1 MLREVAGKSASP
13 ADCPADCWVPW
24 CHCQHQPHKNYPAAA
39 HATKKIAHAR
49 GYSAGPM
56 FDKQH
61 LAMPTPVTPNRGN
74 YGKHS
79 KLAKWVYL
87 LATALLIGMF
97 HACGGG
103 SGGGGEANPVV
114 DTALTITKQPSE
126 QTVSIGQTATF
137 TVEATGA
144 TGYQWKKNDSNI
156 SGATSSSYTTPPT
169 TLQDQG
175 AIYTVTASNSVR
187 SAYSSGAKLTVAPDP
202 AISTQPRSQS
212 VVAGQTATFTVTAS
226 GTAPFSYQWKKN
238 GTAILGATSSSYTT
252 AATSALDTNTLYA
265 VTVSNSLGSTVASS
279 DATLEVTLAPVAPT
293 LGSQPASQT
302 VTVGQTATFSV
313 TPSGTAPF
321 TYQWKKNGINIS
333 GATSSS
339 YTTPVTSIADNG
351 AVYTVAVGN
360 SAGVITS
367 SDATFTVQPAVT
379 APALTAQPSNQSVI
393 AGQSATF
400 SVAATGTAPLS
411 YQWKKDGTHIS
422 GATSSSYTTP
432 PISADT
438 AALYTVTVSNS
449 LGSVTSNSATVT
461 LISKPTVTTHPSAQ
475 TAAEGQ
481 AASFSVTASG
491 TAPLTYQ
498 WRKNGIHISG
508 ATASTYTTPVNSS
521 ADNGA
526 VYSVVVANSA
536 GTVTSNNATLTV
548 YAAPSISIQPGSQT
562 VNAGQTVSFGV
573 VASGTGTLSYQWSKN
588 GNPISGATSSGY
600 TSPATTI
607 ADNGAVYAVTVSNA
621 YGTVSSSNALLT
633 VAPAAV
639 APTFSTQPASQSI
652 PVGQTASFS
661 VTVSG
666 TVPLSYQW
674 LKNGSNIVG
683 ATSSS
688 YTTPAISDADN
699 GAVYAVAV
707 SNSAGAVTS
716 SSATLTVLPALVAPT
731 FSAQPTPQY
740 VEIGQSASF
749 TATVT
754 GTAPLSYQWKKNG
767 SNIAGAISNSHT
779 TLLASL
785 ADNGAVYTL
794 TVSNSVGTVT
804 SNDATLSVNAAPVIA
819 TQPASQSVAA
829 GQTVSFGVVAF
840 GSGTLSYQ
848 WSKNGTVI
856 SGATTKS
863 YTTPATTSAYNGA
876 VYTVTVSNAYGTVSS
891 SNATLT
897 VFSGPTVTTHPSAQ
911 TAAEGQTAT
920 FAVTASGTAPLTY
933 QWRKNGIHISGAT
946 ASTYTTP
953 VNSSADN
960 GAVYSVVVSNSAGTV
975 TSNNATL
982 TVYAAPSI
990 SIQPGSQ
997 TVNAGQTVSFGVVA
1011 WGTGTLSYQW
1021 SKNGVNIDGA
1031 TSSGYTS
1038 PATTIADNG
1047 AVYAVTVSNA
1057 YGTVS
1062 SSNALLTVAPA
1073 AVAPT
1078 FSTQPAS
1085 QSIPVGQTASFSV
1098 TVSGTVPLSYQWLK
1112 NGSNIVGATSSSY
1125 TTPAI
1130 SDADNGALYAV
1141 AVSNSAGA
1149 VTSSSATLTVLPALV
1164 APTFS
1169 AQPTPQYVESG
1180 QSASFTATV
1189 TGTAPLSYQWKKN
1202 GSNIAGAI
1210 SNSHTTPLAS
1220 LADNGAVYTLTVS
1233 NSVGT
1238 VTSNDA
1244 TLSVNVAPVIAT
1256 QPASQSVAAGQTVS
1270 FGVVAFGSGTL
1281 SYQWKKNGTDISG
1294 ATTKSYTTP
1303 ATTSAFNGAV
1313 YTVTVSNAYGT
1324 VSSSNATLTVI
1335 SGPTVTTHPTNQT
1348 VTEGEGQTASFS
1360 VVASGTAPITYQWR
1374 KNGINISGATSSM
1387 YTTPAASSADNGA
1400 VYSVVVSNSAG
1411 TATSNNATLTVNSG
1425 PRINTQPASQTVN
1438 AGQTVSFGVTAWGTG
1453 ALSYQWSKNG
1463 TDISGATSSSYTS
1476 PATTSADNG
1485 AVYAVTISNAY
1496 GTVTSSNATLT
1507 VITAPTVS
1515 TQPSS
1520 QTVTAGQT
1528 ASFAVTASG
1537 TAPFTYQWR
1546 KNGINISGAIA
1557 STYTTPVTSSADHGA
1572 VYSVVVGNNAGTVT
1586 SNNATLTVNFGP
1598 SISTQ
1603 PGSQTVNAGQTVS
1616 FGVVATGTATLAYQ
1630 WTKGGV
1636 NISGA
1641 TSSSYTTPATSSA
1654 DHGAVYAV
1662 TISNAYGTVTSSNAT
1677 LTVITAPTVS
1687 TQPSSQTVTAG
1698 QTASF
1703 AVTASG
1709 TAPFTYQWRKNGSN
1723 ISGATSSTYTT
1734 PVTSSADHGAVY
1746 SVVVANNAGTAT
1758 SNNATLTV
1766 NFGPSI
1772 SIQPGSQT
1780 VNAGQTVS
1788 FGVVATGT
1796 ATLAYQWTKGGV
1808 NISGATSSSYT
1819 TPATSSADNGAVYA
1833 VTISNAYG
1841 TVTSSNATL
1850 TVITAPAIS
1859 TQPAAQSV
1867 VVGQTASFSVTATF
1881 TGPTTYQWLKNGS
1894 NISGATSST
1903 YTTPVTVIGDNGAVF
1918 TVVVS
1923 NSAGTATSSNATLTV
1938 ITAPAISTQPAAQSV
1953 VVGQTASFSVTATF
1967 TGPTTYQ
1974 WLKNG
1979 SNISGATSSTYTTPV
1994 TVIGDNGA
2002 VFTVVVSNSAGT
2014 ATSSNATLTVITAP
2028 AISTQPAAQSVV
2040 VGQTASF
2047 SVTATFTGPTTYQW
2061 LKNGSN
2067 ISGATSSTYT
2077 TPVTVIGDN
2086 GAVFTVVV
2094 SNSAGTATSSN
2105 ATLTVITAPAI
2116 STQPAAQS
2124 VVVGQTASFSVTA
2137 TFTGPTTYQWLKNGS
2152 NISGATSSTYTTP
2165 ATVIGDNNAV
2175 FTVVVSNSAGNAT
2188 SNSATLTVNRYSLVA
2203 NASGG
2208 TYARTEC
2215 VKDNS
2220 TGLIWEGKTASP
2232 ATSRLGTSAYTNYDS
2247 TSSAQKY
2254 NAGNGTFVNPTQ
2266 AEIDAST
2273 NSIGY
2278 RNSVRTSNLCGYN
2291 DWRLPTN
2298 EELEGILASSGSPR
2312 IDTAWF
2318 PNTQD
2323 GYYWSSSPYMGYSNS
2338 AWDVSFNNG
2347 DVNGSSRNV
2356 YLRVRLVR

>member
-1 MLREVAGKSASP
+1 
-13 ADCPADCWVPW
+13 
-24 CHCQHQPHKNYPAAA
+24 
-39 HATKKIAHAR
+39 
-49 GYSAGPM
+49 M
-56 FDKQH
+56 FDKQQ
-61 LAMPTPVTPNRGN
+61 LAMPTPVTPNCGN

-103 SGGGGEANPVV
+103 SGSGGEANPVV

-187 SAYSSGAKLTVAPDP
+187 SVYSSGAKLTVAPDP

-238 GTAILGATSSSYTT
+238 GTDILGATSSSYTT

-449 LGSVTSNSATVT
+449 LGSVTSSSATVT
-461 LISKPTVTTHPSAQ
+461 LISKPSVTTHPSAQ

-526 VYSVVVANSA
+526 VYSVVVSNSA

-573 VASGTGTLSYQWSKN
+573 VAWGTGTLSYQWSKN

-716 SSATLTVLPALVAPT
+716 S
-731 FSAQPTPQY
+731 
-740 VEIGQSASF
+740 
-749 TATVT
+749 
-754 GTAPLSYQWKKNG
+754 N
-767 SNIAGAISNSHT
+767 
-779 TLLASL
+779 
-785 ADNGAVYTL
+785 
-794 TVSNSVGTVT
+794 
-804 SNDATLSVNAAPVIA
+804 
-819 TQPASQSVAA
+819 
-829 GQTVSFGVVAF
+829 
-840 GSGTLSYQ
+840 
-848 WSKNGTVI
+848 
-856 SGATTKS
+856 
-863 YTTPATTSAYNGA
+863 
-876 VYTVTVSNAYGTVSS
+876 
-891 SNATLT
+891 
-897 VFSGPTVTTHPSAQ
+897 
-911 TAAEGQTAT
+911 
-920 FAVTASGTAPLTY
+920 
-933 QWRKNGIHISGAT
+933 
-946 ASTYTTP
+946 
-953 VNSSADN
+953 
-960 GAVYSVVVSNSAGTV
+960 
-975 TSNNATL
+975 
-982 TVYAAPSI
+982 
-990 SIQPGSQ
+990 
-997 TVNAGQTVSFGVVA
+997 
-1011 WGTGTLSYQW
+1011 
-1021 SKNGVNIDGA
+1021 
-1031 TSSGYTS
+1031 
-1038 PATTIADNG
+1038 
-1047 AVYAVTVSNA
+1047 
-1057 YGTVS
+1057 
-1062 SSNALLTVAPA
+1062 
-1073 AVAPT
+1073 
-1078 FSTQPAS
+1078 
-1085 QSIPVGQTASFSV
+1085 
-1098 TVSGTVPLSYQWLK
+1098 
-1112 NGSNIVGATSSSY
+1112 
-1125 TTPAI
+1125 
-1130 SDADNGALYAV
+1130 
-1141 AVSNSAGA
+1141 
-1149 VTSSSATLTVLPALV
+1149 ATLTVLPALV

-1244 TLSVNVAPVIAT
+1244 TLSVNAAPVIAT

-1281 SYQWKKNGTDISG
+1281 SYQWSKNGVNISG

-1303 ATTSAFNGAV
+1303 ATTSAYNGAV

-1335 SGPTVTTHPTNQT
+1335 SGPTVTTHPSNQT

-1374 KNGINISGATSSM
+1374 KNGIHISGATSSM

-1453 ALSYQWSKNG
+1453 TLSYQWSKNG

-1485 AVYAVTISNAY
+1485 AVYAALVRNAY
-1496 GTVTSSNATLT
+1496 G
-1507 VITAPTVS
+1507 
-1515 TQPSS
+1515 
-1520 QTVTAGQT
+1520 
-1528 ASFAVTASG
+1528 
-1537 TAPFTYQWR
+1537 W
-1546 KNGINISGAIA
+1546 
-1557 STYTTPVTSSADHGA
+1557 
-1572 VYSVVVGNNAGTVT
+1572 VY
-1586 SNNATLTVNFGP
+1586 
-1598 SISTQ
+1598 
-1603 PGSQTVNAGQTVS
+1603 
-1616 FGVVATGTATLAYQ
+1616 
-1630 WTKGGV
+1630 
-1636 NISGA
+1636 
-1641 TSSSYTTPATSSA
+1641 
-1654 DHGAVYAV
+1654 
-1662 TISNAYGTVTSSNAT
+1662 SSNAT

-1723 ISGATSSTYTT
+1723 IVGATSSSYTT
-1734 PVTSSADHGAVY
+1734 PVTSSADNGALY
-1746 SVVVANNAGTAT
+1746 SVVVGNNAGTVT
-1758 SNNATLTV
+1758 SSNATLTV
-1766 NFGPSI
+1766 NHSPII

-1780 VNAGQTVS
+1780 VNAGQTASFGVVATGSATFTYQWTKSGVNISGATASTYTTPATTSADNGAVYAVSISNAHGTVTSSNATLTVITAPTVSTQPIDQTVTAGQTASFSVVASGSAPFTYQWRKNGSNISGATSSTYTTPVTSFADHGAVYSVVVGNNAGTATSSNATLTVYSAPVISTQPDSQTVNAGQTAS

-1796 ATLAYQWTKGGV
+1796 ATLAYQWTKNGV

-1833 VTISNAYG
+1833 VGISNAYG

-1850 TVITAPAIS
+1850 TVNYAPIISIQPLAQSVATGQTASFSVVATGTGPLAYQWRKNGSNISGATSSSYTTPVTGGDNGAQFSVVVTNSLGSVTSNNATLTVVAVLITTQPASQTVNAGQAASFGVTASGTGTLSYQWKKNGVNISGATSSSYTTPATSSADHGAVYAVNISNAYGTVTSSNATLTVNYPPSISIQPSSQSVATGQTASFSVVATGTGPLAYQWRKNGSNISGATSSSYTTPAIVSGDNGAQFSVVVTNNLGSVTSNNAILSDVAIS
-1859 TQPAAQSV
+1859 TQPSAQSV
-1867 VVGQTASFSVTATF
+1867 VVGQTASFSVAATG
-1881 TGPTTYQWLKNGS
+1881 TGLTYQWRKNGS
-1894 NISGATSST
+1894 NISGATSSS
-1903 YTTPVTVIGDNGAVF
+1903 YTTPATSSADNGAVF

-1923 NSAGTATSSNATLTV
+1923 NSAGTVTSNSATLTV
-1938 ITAPAISTQPAAQSV
+1938 ITAPAISTQPAAKRV
-1953 VVGQTASFSVTATF
+1953 VVGQTATFYVTS
-1967 TGPTTYQ
+1967 TGIGRTYQ
-1974 WLKNG
+1974 WRKNG
-1979 SNISGATSSTYTTPV
+1979 SNINGATSSTYTTPV
-1994 TVIGDNGA
+1994 TAIGDNGA
-2002 VFTVVVSNSAGT
+2002 VYSVVVSNSAGT
-2014 ATSSNATLTVITAP
+2014 VTSSNATL
-2028 AISTQPAAQSVV
+2028 SV
-2040 VGQTASF
+2040 F
-2047 SVTATFTGPTTYQW
+2047 AT
-2061 LKNGSN
+2061 
-2067 ISGATSSTYT
+2067 
-2077 TPVTVIGDN
+2077 
-2086 GAVFTVVV
+2086 
-2094 SNSAGTATSSN
+2094 
-2105 ATLTVITAPAI
+2105 
-2116 STQPAAQS
+2116 
-2124 VVVGQTASFSVTA
+2124 
-2137 TFTGPTTYQWLKNGS
+2137 
-2152 NISGATSSTYTTP
+2152 
-2165 ATVIGDNNAV
+2165 
-2175 FTVVVSNSAGNAT
+2175 
-2188 SNSATLTVNRYSLVA
+2188 RYSEVA

-2208 TYARTEC
+2208 TYAKTEC
-2215 VKDNS
+2215 VKDNI
-2220 TGLIWEGKTASP
+2220 TGLVWEGKTASP
-2232 ATSRLGTSAYTNYDS
+2232 ATSRLGTSTYTNYDS
-2247 TSSAQKY
+2247 TSSAQKS
-2254 NAGNGTFVNPTQ
+2254 NGSNPTQ
-2266 AEIDAST
+2266 SDIDNST

-2278 RNSVRTSNLCGYN
+2278 RNSVRTSNLCGYTN
-2291 DWRLPTN
+2291 WRLPTK

-2312 IDTAWF
+2312 IDTTWF
-2318 PNTQD
+2318 PNTQAN
-2323 GYYWSSSPYMGYSNS
+2323 YYWSSSPFAANSFFS
-2338 AWDVSFNNG
+2338 AWYVNFSNG
-2347 DVNGSSRNV
+2347 GVDTGVRYDYGA
-2356 YLRVRLVR
+2356 VRLVRASQ

>member
-1 MLREVAGKSASP
+1 
-13 ADCPADCWVPW
+13 
-24 CHCQHQPHKNYPAAA
+24 
-39 HATKKIAHAR
+39 
-49 GYSAGPM
+49 M
-56 FDKQH
+56 FDKQQ

-103 SGGGGEANPVV
+103 SGGGSGGEANPVV

-175 AIYTVTASNSVR
+175 AIYTVTASNSLR

-212 VVAGQTATFTVTAS
+212 VVAGQSATFTVTAS

-238 GTAILGATSSSYTT
+238 GTAIFGATSSSYTT
-252 AATSALDTNTLYA
+252 PATSALDTNTLYA

-461 LISKPTVTTHPSAQ
+461 LISKPSVTTHPSAQ

-481 AASFSVTASG
+481 TASFSVTASG
-491 TAPLTYQ
+491 TAPITYQ

-573 VASGTGTLSYQWSKN
+573 VAWGTGTLSYQWSKN
-588 GNPISGATSSGY
+588 GTDISGATSSGY

-674 LKNGSNIVG
+674 LKNGSTIVG

-716 SSATLTVLPALVAPT
+716 SNATLTVLPALVAPT

-740 VEIGQSASF
+740 VEI
-749 TATVT
+749 
-754 GTAPLSYQWKKNG
+754 
-767 SNIAGAISNSHT
+767 
-779 TLLASL
+779 
-785 ADNGAVYTL
+785 
-794 TVSNSVGTVT
+794 
-804 SNDATLSVNAAPVIA
+804 
-819 TQPASQSVAA
+819 
-829 GQTVSFGVVAF
+829 
-840 GSGTLSYQ
+840 
-848 WSKNGTVI
+848 
-856 SGATTKS
+856 
-863 YTTPATTSAYNGA
+863 
-876 VYTVTVSNAYGTVSS
+876 
-891 SNATLT
+891 
-897 VFSGPTVTTHPSAQ
+897 
-911 TAAEGQTAT
+911 
-920 FAVTASGTAPLTY
+920 
-933 QWRKNGIHISGAT
+933 
-946 ASTYTTP
+946 
-953 VNSSADN
+953 
-960 GAVYSVVVSNSAGTV
+960 
-975 TSNNATL
+975 
-982 TVYAAPSI
+982 
-990 SIQPGSQ
+990 
-997 TVNAGQTVSFGVVA
+997 
-1011 WGTGTLSYQW
+1011 
-1021 SKNGVNIDGA
+1021 
-1031 TSSGYTS
+1031 
-1038 PATTIADNG
+1038 
-1047 AVYAVTVSNA
+1047 
-1057 YGTVS
+1057 
-1062 SSNALLTVAPA
+1062 
-1073 AVAPT
+1073 
-1078 FSTQPAS
+1078 
-1085 QSIPVGQTASFSV
+1085 
-1098 TVSGTVPLSYQWLK
+1098 
-1112 NGSNIVGATSSSY
+1112 
-1125 TTPAI
+1125 
-1130 SDADNGALYAV
+1130 
-1141 AVSNSAGA
+1141 
-1149 VTSSSATLTVLPALV
+1149 
-1164 APTFS
+1164 
-1169 AQPTPQYVESG
+1169 G

-1244 TLSVNVAPVIAT
+1244 TLSVNAAPVIAT

-1335 SGPTVTTHPTNQT
+1335 SGPTVTTHPSNQT

-1374 KNGINISGATSSM
+1374 KNGIHISGATSSM

-1438 AGQTVSFGVTAWGTG
+1438 AGQTVSFGVTASGTG
-1453 ALSYQWSKNG
+1453 ALSYQWIKNG
-1463 TDISGATSSSYTS
+1463 VNIDGATSSSYTS

-1485 AVYAVTISNAY
+1485 AVYEAIVSNHYGWVYSSKAILRVITAPTVSTQPSSQTVTAGQTASFSVTASGTAPFTYQWRKNGSNISGATSSSYTTPVTSSADNGALYSVVVGNNAGTVTSSNATLTVAVVLITTQPASQTVNAGQTASFGVAASGTGTLSYQWTKNGTNISGATSSSYTTPATSSADHGAVYAVNISNAY

-1515 TQPSS
+1515 TQPSD

-1546 KNGINISGAIA
+1546 KNGSNIVGATS

-1572 VYSVVVGNNAGTVT
+1572 VYSVVVANNAGTATSNNATLTVINVPTISTQPSDQSLVEGQTASFSVTVSGTAPFTFQWRKNGINISGATASTYTTPAAVAADNHAVFTVVVSNSAGTVT
-1586 SNNATLTVNFGP
+1586 SNNATLTVITPPAIYTQPVAQSVVVGQTASFSVGASYTGP
-1598 SISTQ
+1598 TTYQWRKNGSNISGATAFTYTTPATVIGDNGAVFTVVVSNSAGTVTSSNATLSVFATRYSEVANASGGTYARTECVKDNITGLVWEGKTASPATSRLGTSTYTNYDSTSSAQKSDGTNPTQAEIDASSNSIGYRNSVNASVLCGYSDWRLPVNYELWGIVVSSGIPTIDTTWFPNTQASGYWSSSPYGDYSNLASYVLFDGRIVYYGVNRYANVHVRLVRDGMMSPIISTQ
-1603 PGSQTVNAGQTVS
+1603 PASQTITAGQTASYSVTAS
-1616 FGVVATGTATLAYQ
+1616 GTAPFTYQ
-1630 WTKGGV
+1630 WRKNGT

-1654 DHGAVYAV
+1654 DNGAVYAV

-1677 LTVITAPTVS
+1677 LTFIIAPTVS

-1703 AVTASG
+1703 AVIASG

-1766 NFGPSI
+1766 NHAPII

-1780 VNAGQTVS
+1780 VNVGQTAS

-1796 ATLAYQWTKGGV
+1796 ATLAYQWTKNGV
-1808 NISGATSSSYT
+1808 NISGATASTYT
-1819 TPATSSADNGAVYA
+1819 TPATSSADNGAVYR
-1833 VTISNAYG
+1833 VTVSNAYG
-1841 TVTSSNATL
+1841 TVSSSNATL
-1850 TVITAPAIS
+1850 TVITAPTIS
-1859 TQPAAQSV
+1859 TQPSAKSV
-1867 VVGQTASFSVTATF
+1867 VVGQTASFTVTATF
-1881 TGPTTYQWLKNGS
+1881 TGPTTYQWRKNGS

-1903 YTTPVTVIGDNGAVF
+1903 YTTPVTVIGDNGAVYS
-1918 TVVVS
+1918 VVVS
-1923 NSAGTATSSNATLTV
+1923 NSAGTATSS
-1938 ITAPAISTQPAAQSV
+1938 
-1953 VVGQTASFSVTATF
+1953 
-1967 TGPTTYQ
+1967 
-1974 WLKNG
+1974 
-1979 SNISGATSSTYTTPV
+1979 
-1994 TVIGDNGA
+1994 
-2002 VFTVVVSNSAGT
+2002 
-2014 ATSSNATLTVITAP
+2014 
-2028 AISTQPAAQSVV
+2028 
-2040 VGQTASF
+2040 
-2047 SVTATFTGPTTYQW
+2047 
-2061 LKNGSN
+2061 
-2067 ISGATSSTYT
+2067 
-2077 TPVTVIGDN
+2077 
-2086 GAVFTVVV
+2086 
-2094 SNSAGTATSSN
+2094 
-2105 ATLTVITAPAI
+2105 
-2116 STQPAAQS
+2116 
-2124 VVVGQTASFSVTA
+2124 
-2137 TFTGPTTYQWLKNGS
+2137 
-2152 NISGATSSTYTTP
+2152 
-2165 ATVIGDNNAV
+2165 
-2175 FTVVVSNSAGNAT
+2175 
-2188 SNSATLTVNRYSLVA
+2188 SATLSVFATRYSEVA

-2208 TYARTEC
+2208 TYAKTEC
-2215 VKDNS
+2215 VKDNI
-2220 TGLIWEGKTASP
+2220 TGLVWEGKTASP
-2232 ATSRLGTSAYTNYDS
+2232 ATSRLGTSTYTNYDS
-2247 TSSAQKY
+2247 TSSAQKS
-2254 NAGNGTFVNPTQ
+2254 NGTNPTQ

-2278 RNSVRTSNLCGYN
+2278 RNSVRTSNLCGYT
-2291 DWRLPTN
+2291 DWRLPTK
-2298 EELEGILASSGSPR
+2298 EELQGILASSGSPR
-2312 IDTAWF
+2312 IDTTWF
-2318 PNTQD
+2318 PNTQAFA
-2323 GYYWSSSPYMGYSNS
+2323 YWSSSPYVGGSYD
-2338 AWDVSFNNG
+2338 AWVVSFYNG
-2347 DVNGSSRNV
+2347 YVNYGYRSS
-2356 YLRVRLVR
+2356 YYHVRLVR